1 MSAHQHPLLSI
12 DEDFDLRRLAPLS
25 KRLRWRR
32 PITSLAIGSS
42 LTGVHGGCTEPA
54 PVLLSDDGSSTCKC
68 PLCCGSRCG
77 SWGMTGWARS
87 VHEHLRKKYPH
98 PNSKCINL
106 GEPGGTLIPAI
117 VACPLTYLNM
127 DGPHLVLVDA
137 LTSKL
142 EDIERLLRHLLRRRA
157 LPVLV
162 QFFRFFAQGGGCQT
176 SPSGSARRIE
186 VTNGTVT
193 SLSWLRRELARN
205 LGSHHTLPSL
215 LREFFSDGF
224 NDTMWRLE
232 AAVGPDTRVRSG
244 FGKSPRIVRILREDR
259 EQMIARRTLWRH
271 YQLPVANLFAAYAL
285 AAERGDFDVCDAT
298 IGDGFHPKSTRGGW
312 VAAAVLAPLERALAR
327 MNASFERAHA
337 RAPGQPPLPTPL
349 HLNVRSASSAFE
361 ERRRSPSQQG
371 SASVA
376 TSASAAVTAAAASA
390 SAVSPKVGMEW
401 SGLMCFS
408 FDQAGYALA
417 TASRLTRTQRLW
429 TIARGGRVE
438 LRSIARF
445 GVLPRLVRKDGWAFV
460 AREML
465 SRTKDKP
472 GIAAE
477 EPGATLEIELSL
489 PSSPAG
495 DGSIRSIRSSSSPS
509 SSFSSSASPSSSPP
523 SSSSSVFPSFSPS
536 PSSSPSSSSSS
547 SSSAALR
554 STGPPPPGQCSL
566 VLEHL
571 NARTG
576 FGRVALRCS
585 EGCDCE
591 RRVIDA
597 AKGSL
602 PVGTIL
608 RATRVPL
615 RWDRPLPCR
624 VELLVLNRTS
634 SFAPGEGGEGDGA
647 GGGGHRFKLA
657 RLLVE
662 QRVPR
667 GS

>member
-193 SLSWLRRELARN
+193 SLSCFGGSLRATSLSSHAALAAARILLRRFQRHNVAFGGGRW
-205 LGSHHTLPSL
+205 SRHTC
-215 LREFFSDGF
+215 E
-224 NDTMWRLE
+224 E
-232 AAVGPDTRVRSG
+232 RVRQE
-244 FGKSPRIVRILREDR
+244 PRIVPSYAV

-285 AAERGDFDVCDAT
+285 AAGGDFDVCDAT
-298 IGDGFHPKSTRGGW
+298 IGDGSIP
-312 VAAAVLAPLERALAR
+312 
-327 MNASFERAHA
+327 N
-337 RAPGQPPLPTPL
+337 
-349 HLNVRSASSAFE
+349 
-361 ERRRSPSQQG
+361 RRE
-371 SASVA
+371 V
-376 TSASAAVTAAAASA
+376 
-390 SAVSPKVGMEW
+390 
-401 SGLMCFS
+401 
-408 FDQAGYALA
+408 
-417 TASRLTRTQRLW
+417 
-429 TIARGGRVE
+429 
-438 LRSIARF
+438 
-445 GVLPRLVRKDGWAFV
+445 DGW
-460 AREML
+460 
-465 SRTKDKP
+465 
-472 GIAAE
+472 
-477 EPGATLEIELSL
+477 
-489 PSSPAG
+489 
-495 DGSIRSIRSSSSPS
+495 
-509 SSFSSSASPSSSPP
+509 
-523 SSSSSVFPSFSPS
+523 
-536 PSSSPSSSSSS
+536 
-547 SSSAALR
+547 
-554 STGPPPPGQCSL
+554 PPPFSR
-566 VLEHL
+566 H
-571 NARTG
+571 
-576 FGRVALRCS
+576 
-585 EGCDCE
+585 
-591 RRVIDA
+591 
-597 AKGSL
+597 
-602 PVGTIL
+602 
-608 RATRVPL
+608 
-615 RWDRPLPCR
+615 
-624 VELLVLNRTS
+624 
-634 SFAPGEGGEGDGA
+634 
-647 GGGGHRFKLA
+647 
-657 RLLVE
+657 
-662 QRVPR
+662 
-667 GS
+667 

>member
-1 MSAHQHPLLSI
+1 
-12 DEDFDLRRLAPLS
+12 
-25 KRLRWRR
+25 
-32 PITSLAIGSS
+32 
-42 LTGVHGGCTEPA
+42 
-54 PVLLSDDGSSTCKC
+54 
-68 PLCCGSRCG
+68 
-77 SWGMTGWARS
+77 
-87 VHEHLRKKYPH
+87 
-98 PNSKCINL
+98 
-106 GEPGGTLIPAI
+106 
-117 VACPLTYLNM
+117 
-127 DGPHLVLVDA
+127 
-137 LTSKL
+137 
-142 EDIERLLRHLLRRRA
+142 
-157 LPVLV
+157 
-162 QFFRFFAQGGGCQT
+162 
-176 SPSGSARRIE
+176 
-186 VTNGTVT
+186 
-193 SLSWLRRELARN
+193 
-205 LGSHHTLPSL
+205 
-215 LREFFSDGF
+215 
-224 NDTMWRLE
+224 
-232 AAVGPDTRVRSG
+232 
-244 FGKSPRIVRILREDR
+244 
-259 EQMIARRTLWRH
+259 
-271 YQLPVANLFAAYAL
+271 
-285 AAERGDFDVCDAT
+285 
-298 IGDGFHPKSTRGGW
+298 
-312 VAAAVLAPLERALAR
+312 
-327 MNASFERAHA
+327 
-337 RAPGQPPLPTPL
+337 
-349 HLNVRSASSAFE
+349 
-361 ERRRSPSQQG
+361 
-371 SASVA
+371 
-376 TSASAAVTAAAASA
+376 
-390 SAVSPKVGMEW
+390 
-401 SGLMCFS
+401 
-408 FDQAGYALA
+408 
-417 TASRLTRTQRLW
+417 
-429 TIARGGRVE
+429 
-438 LRSIARF
+438 
-445 GVLPRLVRKDGWAFV
+445 
-460 AREML
+460 ML

-536 PSSSPSSSSSS
+536 P
-547 SSSAALR
+547 
-554 STGPPPPGQCSL
+554 PPRPPPPPPPPPRPLCAPLPAPPGQCSL